1 MESLRQHASANTGST
16 AAAPAAW
23 ALYFGDCAYVAQ
35 DRRALLVQELL
46 VALKTD
52 AGYELLAA
60 GLQPVQQEYVL
71 ELDYQRLTQL
81 CDSADLAA
89 ALEMQPLEG
98 IACLQAAAHEVRMHE
113 FGTAWQRSGMACAA
127 SERPAAL
134 QQVSRQQHVRCAVKR
149 VRRGWS

>member
-1 MESLRQHASANTGST
+1 MESMQQQNGARGST

-23 ALYFGDCAYVAQ
+23 GLYFGDCAYVSQ
-35 DRRALLVQELL
+35 DRRALLIQELL
-46 VALKTD
+46 DALKTD
-52 AGYELLAA
+52 AGYELLVA

-98 IACLQAAAHEVRMHE
+98 IACLQAAAHEVSTKGLMN
-113 FGTAWQRSGMACAA
+113 
-127 SERPAAL
+127 
-134 QQVSRQQHVRCAVKR
+134 VIR
-149 VRRGWS
+149 V